1 MIHLLTYTGKI
12 MNKNFKTTI
21 GRPRDRV
28 LGSGPKRHELPNFK
42 YLCNMPKEIIEEFN
56 NIYYNFSEVNFLKDK
71 ENYEIKDKCQ
81 LVGMIPEKFQH
92 ILLQNKDEN
101 MEADDLM
108 MELKYTKF
116 TEHCTQKA
124 KDWLNETFPGLY
136 RARISVLHPG
146 DLFDWHIDTNTSV
159 ACRVS
164 CSLNNDDS
172 TFEVKRRGV
181 VDSNKFK
188 VGECWFTNTGWPHRV
203 FNNSDKIRINLLFG
217 IDHKN
222 ISKYF

>member
-1 MIHLLTYTGKI
+1 

-28 LGSGPKRHELPNFK
+28 VGSGPKRHELPNFN
-42 YLCNMPKEIIEEFN
+42 YLCNMPEEIIEEFN

-71 ENYEIKDKCQ
+71 ENYEIKDKCE

>member
-1 MIHLLTYTGKI
+1 
-12 MNKNFKTTI
+12 MNKTFKTSI

-28 LGSGPKRHELPNFK
+28 VGAGPRRHELPNFK
-42 YLCNMPKEIIEEFN
+42 HLCNMPEEIIEEFN
-56 NIYYNFSEVNFLKDK
+56 SIYEHFSEINFLKDK
-71 ENYEIKDKCQ
+71 ENYEIKDKCE

-101 MEADDLM
+101 LDSNNLM

-124 KDWLNETFPGLY
+124 KDWLNKTFSGLY

-203 FNNSDKIRINLLFG
+203 YNNSDKIRINLLFG
-217 IDHKN
+217 IDYERIKR
-222 ISKYF
+222 YF

>member
-1 MIHLLTYTGKI
+1 

>member
-1 MIHLLTYTGKI
+1 

-28 LGSGPKRHELPNFK
+28 VGLGPKRHELPNFK
-42 YLCNMPKEIIEEFN
+42 HLYNMPHEIIKEFN
-56 NIYYNFSEVNFLKDK
+56 SIYEHFSEVNFLKDK
-71 ENYEIKDKCQ
+71 ENYEIKDKCE
-81 LVGMIPEKFQH
+81 LVEMIPKNFQH

-101 MEADDLM
+101 LESNDLM

-116 TEHCTQKA
+116 TDHCTQKA
-124 KDWLNETFPGLY
+124 KDWLNEIFPGLY

-203 FNNSDKIRINLLFG
+203 FNNTDKIRINLLFG
-217 IDHKN
+217 IDYKN
-222 ISKYF
+222 ISRYF

>member
-1 MIHLLTYTGKI
+1 

-28 LGSGPKRHELPNFK
+28 VGSGPKRHELPNFK
-42 YLCNMPKEIIEEFN
+42 YLCNMPNEIIEEFN

-71 ENYEIKDKCQ
+71 ENYEIKDKCE
-81 LVGMIPEKFQH
+81 LVSMIPEKFQH

-172 TFEVKRRGV
+172 TFEVKRRCM

-222 ISKYF
+222 IGKYF

>member
-1 MIHLLTYTGKI
+1 MSKE
-12 MNKNFKTTI
+12 FKTSI

-28 LGSGPKRHELPNFK
+28 VGSGPRRHELPNFK
-42 YLCNMPKEIIEEFN
+42 LLCHMPEEIVEEFN
-56 NIYYNFSEVNFLKDK
+56 EIYDHFSEVNFLKDK
-71 ENYEIKDKCQ
+71 ENYEIKDKCE

-92 ILLQNKDEN
+92 ILLQNKNPRQDE
-101 MEADDLM
+101 DDVM

-116 TEHCTQKA
+116 TEHCTQNA
-124 KDWLNETFPGLY
+124 KDWLCETFPGLY

-172 TFEVKRRGV
+172 TFQVKRRGQV
-181 VDSNKFK
+181 ETAKFK

-203 FNNSDKIRINLLFG
+203 YNNSDKIRINLLFG
-217 IDHKN
+217 IDHERIKR
-222 ISKYF
+222 YF

>member
-1 MIHLLTYTGKI
+1 MIRE
-12 MNKNFKTTI
+12 FKTSI

-28 LGSGPKRHELPNFK
+28 VGSGPKRHELPNFK
-42 YLCNMPKEIIEEFN
+42 HLCNMPQEIIEEFN
-56 NIYYNFSEVNFLKDK
+56 AIYDHFSDVNFLKDK
-71 ENYEIKDKCQ
+71 ENYEIKDKCE
-81 LVGMIPEKFQH
+81 LVGMIPKKFQH
-92 ILLQNKDEN
+92 ILLQNKNPRQDSE
-101 MEADDLM
+101 DVM

-116 TEHCTQKA
+116 TEHCTNNA
-124 KDWLNETFPGLY
+124 KDWLASTFPGLY

-172 TFEVKRRGV
+172 TFEIKRRGV

-188 VGECWFTNTGWPHRV
+188 IGECWFTNTGWPHRV

-217 IDHKN
+217 IDYKN
-222 ISKYF
+222 IRRYF